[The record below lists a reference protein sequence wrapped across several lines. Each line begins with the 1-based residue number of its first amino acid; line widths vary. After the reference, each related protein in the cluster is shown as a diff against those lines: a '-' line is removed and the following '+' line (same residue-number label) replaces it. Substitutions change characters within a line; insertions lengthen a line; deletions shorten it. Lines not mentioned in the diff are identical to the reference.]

1 MKKSLIALA
10 IVSSFAGSAFAQSNV
25 QVYGTVDAGLEMV
38 SSGGVD
44 TTKLESGMNGGS
56 HIGFKGTEDLG
67 GGLKAEFLLE
77 SGVSLDTGANTQGSY
92 FGRQSYIGVSSN
104 AGTVRLGN
112 QYSPIRSANVALDPF
127 ARVGAGNSTRIL
139 GNGSLAE
146 RTANAVTYI
155 SPEVSGLQGTVQY
168 GLGETADST
177 SDNSYVG
184 LGVTYKSGPL
194 MLTLAH
200 GQQNVNGVG
209 VDEDRKDLQVGGTYD
224 FGMAK
229 GFVSYLES
237 KATDSVT
244 NTSAKAEGY
253 LVGVTVPMGA
263 HSFMASY
270 ASNKIKGAADTT
282 SNQFAVGYNYSL
294 SKRTSAYA
302 SVAHVTNDNNAGLA
316 GASANGENVNRYQVG
331 LRHSF

>member
-10 IVSSFAGSAFAQSNV
+10 IVSSFAGPAFAQSSV
-25 QVYGTVDAGLEMV
+25 QIFGTVDAGLEMV

-44 TTKLESGMNGGS
+44 TTKLNSGQNGDS
-56 HIGFKGTEDLG
+56 NIGFKGTEDLG

-77 SGVSLDTGANTQGSY
+77 AGVNVDTGENSQDS
-92 FGRQSYIGVSSN
+92 FFDRQSYIGVSSS

-112 QYSPIRSANVALDPF
+112 QYSPIRTANVALDPF
-127 ARVGAGNSTRIL
+127 ARAGAGNSARIL
-139 GNGSLAE
+139 GNGSLSE

-155 SPEVSGLQGTVQY
+155 SPDVSGLQATVQY
-168 GLGETADST
+168 GLGETADSA

-184 LGVTYKSGPL
+184 FGLSYKTGPL

-200 GQQNVNGVG
+200 GQQNVDGAG

-224 FGMAK
+224 FGVAK

-237 KATDSVT
+237 KATDSVA
-244 NTSAKAEGY
+244 NTSDKAKGY
-253 LVGVTVPMGA
+253 LLGVSVPMGA
-263 HSFMASY
+263 HSFVASY
-270 ASNKIKGAADTT
+270 ATNKISGVSDST
-282 SNQFAVGYNYSL
+282 SNQLALGYNYAL

-302 SVAHVTNDNNAGLA
+302 SVAHVTNDTNASLA